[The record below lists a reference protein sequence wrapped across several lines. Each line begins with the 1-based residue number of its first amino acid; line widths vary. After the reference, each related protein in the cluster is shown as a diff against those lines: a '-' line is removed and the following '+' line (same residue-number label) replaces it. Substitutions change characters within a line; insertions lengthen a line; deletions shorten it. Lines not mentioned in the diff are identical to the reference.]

1 MHTETK
7 TAREVLAESDWAAEN
22 TASSKMSIPSYVSAG
37 MQPMSPTSKPS
48 SATPT
53 LPARPSPAPA
63 PSLPTRPAAPLKTS
77 SAPPAIPPKPSAA
90 LSADRPSAYVNSRT
104 GYVPKKLNVQVNSD
118 LCAKCDKP
126 VYAAELVLGAS
137 KKYHKM
143 CFRCFNCN
151 KQLDSTNMVDKNF
164 EVYCRPCYSKE
175 FGPKVTTK
183 ELVDS
188 CLLTR
193 IWFKDPVLCSAFH
206 LGIWI
211 WRAAIYRRCYSI
223 KSNSQREN
231 KCVWSLRYVDISLK
245 K

>member
-1 MHTETK
+1 MAEREGQAYCKTCYNRQWGPKGYGSGGRSFMHTETK

-63 PSLPTRPAAPLKTS
+63 PSLPTRPVAPSKTS
-77 SAPPAIPPKPSAA
+77 SAPPAISPKPSAA
-90 LSADRPSAYVNSRT
+90 LSTDRPSAYVNSRT
-104 GYVPKKLNVQVNSD
+104 GYVAKKLNVQVNSD

-175 FGPKVTTK
+175 FGPKGYGYGG
-183 ELVDS
+183 
-188 CLLTR
+188 LLSTDGATR
-193 IWFKDPVLCSAFH
+193 
-206 LGIWI
+206 
-211 WRAAIYRRCYSI
+211 
-223 KSNSQREN
+223 
-231 KCVWSLRYVDISLK
+231 
-245 K
+245 